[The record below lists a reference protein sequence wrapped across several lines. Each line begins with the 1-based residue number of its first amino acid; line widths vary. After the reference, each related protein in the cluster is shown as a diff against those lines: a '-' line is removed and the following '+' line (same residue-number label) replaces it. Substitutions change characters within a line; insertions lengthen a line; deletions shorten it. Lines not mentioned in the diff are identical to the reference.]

1 MFSHDRGCLL
11 DQVKLLLLYESRWPR
26 DVQLMDG
33 RELVDHRRGRGLI
46 DPFSRSLKIRNA
58 KAHYVARWAKAGQD
72 DSGTLTVF

>member
-33 RELVDHRRGRGLI
+33 RELVDHRRGL
-46 DPFSRSLKIRNA
+46 SWS
-58 KAHYVARWAKAGQD
+58 H
-72 DSGTLTVF
+72 